1 MWFVNMF
8 LSMILSETAGT
19 LIYSS
24 VNVRMT
30 YVIFLDSWGPRL
42 GLWRLSSGVC
52 HEGTT
57 TFHWVV
63 ITGLTLRLWC
73 VDHYCVHSVWLI
85 WTGYCWIYCCVR
97 IHVLI
102 TDILSHFEM
111 LVGTFWWMI
120 VMSCSFAMRFLLAEY
135 FDSYSSQCAG
145 ESSGSGQKV

>member
-8 LSMILSETAGT
+8 LSMIFLEITCT
-19 LIYSS
+19 LIFLW

-30 YVIFLDSWGPRL
+30 YVIFSDSWGPRV
-42 GLWRLSSGVC
+42 GLWRPPSSVC
-52 HEGTT
+52 HDGTMV
-57 TFHWVV
+57 FRRVV

-102 TDILSHFEM
+102 TDILSRFEM
-111 LVGTFWWMI
+111 LVDKFWRMI
-120 VMSCSFAMRFLLAEY
+120 IMSCSFAIRFLLAEY
-135 FDSYSSQCAG
+135 FDSYSSQYAG
-145 ESSGSGQKV
+145 ESAGSGQKA